1 MFTPLRI
8 LILEDSVTDTVLM
21 LYKLSQAGIEP
32 KWQRVETEA
41 DYLLQLDMGYDVIL
55 ADYTLRQFSVIRA
68 LRLLQERGLDIPLI
82 VIAGSVSAEVAVECM
97 KQGAADYLLKDG
109 LVRLGQV
116 VKRVVEEKKIRDQ
129 KRQAKAPL
137 QESEERF
144 RRLADNAPDIIY
156 RYRLTSPR
164 GFEYISPAVTA
175 ISGNTPEKYYADP
188 DLVFKIIHKDDRRV
202 LQQWGTGKEL
212 NQPTTLR
219 WRKDCVIIWAEHSN
233 VAIYDEVGNFVAI
246 EGIARNITKRKQF
259 EIQLQQQAEGD
270 RLLGAIAARIRKS
283 LNLDEIIST
292 TVAQVR
298 QFLQVDRVYIRRFD
312 ANQDAVLVA
321 ESLVPNS
328 TLDQTQ
334 TKIQSTWLQ
343 ELRAGCQQ
351 GNVQVINDIHQPG
364 LSPNLVQLLTK
375 FQIKAILVVPILQD
389 NGYLWGLLAA
399 HQCFQVR
406 QWQQTEIDLL
416 EQLATQ
422 VAIAI
427 QQAQLFSQVQQ
438 QAQREQLLNQISQAL
453 NSSLDP
459 DYILQEIVNLTGE
472 GFGVD
477 RVTIS
482 CIELKQISVRNEWRK
497 SDQIVSVLSWKTS
510 VSEELD
516 LLDPTSKFTLHQV
529 FHVPDCTELST
540 TPDRQSRSHQAQI
553 LSVLRVPIF
562 IRNQLF
568 GGISLHTTTS
578 YRTFTQEEIDLLK
591 RIANQAAIALY
602 NAQSYENLEQ
612 LVKERTEELEQEK
625 LISQAADRAKT
636 EFLANMSHEL
646 RTPLTSILGFSNLL
660 LEQIFGSLNA
670 KQLQYVACISS
681 SGEHLLALINDLL
694 DLSKIEAGK
703 EDLTLEVIDVEE
715 ICLACLAQ
723 IQEQANKQALELI
736 MAIDSDVTTCIADQR
751 RLKQILFNLLSN
763 AVKFTDTGTVTLKVD
778 KNKGKINFAVID
790 SGIGITEADQ
800 ATLFEPFRQLDSS
813 FNRKYE
819 GTGLGLALTRKLAQ
833 LHGGDIRLTS
843 KLGRGSCFTVYLPEN
858 PPDWD

>member
-21 LYKLSQAGIEP
+21 LYELSQAGIESE
-32 KWQRVETEA
+32 WQRVETEA
-41 DYLLQLDMGYDVIL
+41 DYLLQLDVGCDVIL
-55 ADYTLRQFSVIRA
+55 ADYTLPQFNAIRA
-68 LRLLQERGLDIPLI
+68 LRLLEERGLDIPLI
-82 VIAGSVSAEVAVECM
+82 VITGTVSEEVAVECM
-97 KQGAADYLLKDG
+97 KQGAADYLLKDR
-109 LVRLGQV
+109 LVRLGQA
-116 VKRVVEEKKIRDQ
+116 VKRVVEEKKNRVQ
-129 KRQAKAPL
+129 KRQAEAAL

-144 RRLADNAPDIIY
+144 RRLVDNAPDIIY
-156 RYRLTSPR
+156 RYRFTSPR

-175 ISGNTPEKYYADP
+175 ISGNTPERYYAAP
-188 DLVFKIIHKDDRRV
+188 DLVFKIVHKDDRRV
-202 LQQWGTGKEL
+202 LQQWAIGKEL

-219 WRKDCVIIWAEHSN
+219 WRKHNEIIWAEHSN
-233 VAIYDEVGNFVAI
+233 IAIFDEFGNFVAI

-259 EIQLQQQAEGD
+259 EIQLQQQAERD
-270 RLLGAIAARIRKS
+270 RVLGAIASQIRKS

-298 QFLQVDRVYIRRFD
+298 QFLKVDHVYIRRFD

-328 TLDQTQ
+328 TLDQTP
-334 TKIQSTWLQ
+334 TKIDSSWLQ
-343 ELRAGCQQ
+343 ELRAECQQ
-351 GNVQVINDIHQPG
+351 GAIQVINDINQPG
-364 LSPNLVQLLTK
+364 LPPKLVELMTK
-375 FQIKAILVVPILQD
+375 SQVKAILIVPILQD
-389 NGYLWGLLAA
+389 RGSLWGLLAA

-427 QQAQLFSQVQQ
+427 QQAQLFNQVQQ
-438 QAQREQLLNQISQAL
+438 QAQREQLLNHISQAL

-459 DYILQEIVNLTGE
+459 NRILQEIVNLTGE
-472 GFGVD
+472 SFDVD
-477 RVTIS
+477 RVTILS
-482 CIELKQISVRNEWRK
+482 IESEFIRVRNQWRK
-497 SDQIVSVLSWKTS
+497 SDKVVSVLGWKTS
-510 VSEELD
+510 LSEDLD
-516 LLDPTSKFTLHQV
+516 LLDPTSNFSFHQV
-529 FHVPDCTELST
+529 FHAPNYAELPL
-540 TPDRQSRSHQAQI
+540 TPNRRLRSQQAQT

-562 IRNQLF
+562 IRNKFF
-568 GGISLHTTTS
+568 GCLSLQTTTS

-591 RIANQAAIALY
+591 RIADQAAIALY

-612 LVKERTEELEQEK
+612 LVNERTQELEQEK

-670 KQLQYVACISS
+670 KQIQYIVCISS

-703 EDLTLEVIDVEE
+703 EDLTLKVIDVEE
-715 ICLACLAQ
+715 ICQACFSQ

-763 AVKFTDTGTVTLKVD
+763 AVKFTDAGTVTLKVD
-778 KNKGKINFAVID
+778 KNEGKINFSVID

-813 FNRKYE
+813 FNRKNK

-833 LHGGDIRLTS
+833 LHGGDITVTS
-843 KLGRGSCFTVYLPEN
+843 KLGHGSCFTVYLPEN
-858 PPDWD
+858 PPGWN